1 MRSLLMVF
9 LSNSQAVSIH
19 LNLGELRVSLHQR
32 RPSALWEVT
41 GGGGGGRGGKTLAEA
56 NDQ

>member
-1 MRSLLMVF
+1 MVF